1 MRFGLAAACALL
13 MLLLSAAAVA
23 DELPEEM
30 PESAEQTIKLGKL
43 NGHPAECSRLRR
55 QIDQFALMQKRAKA
69 LENELWQA
77 RLKDHLDLLHGV
89 QAARCPSDVPVDT
102 TGEAFKQLLKL
113 AAKAAI
119 TYFTF
124 GAAGF

>member
-1 MRFGLAAACALL
+1 MRFRLAAACAV
-13 MLLLSAAAVA
+13 LLLLPALASA
-23 DELPEEM
+23 DDLPEEM
-30 PESAEQTIKLGKL
+30 PESAAKTIQLGKL

-55 QIDQFALMQKRAKA
+55 QIDQYALMQKRAKA

-77 RLKDHLDLLHGV
+77 RLQNHLDLLHGV
-89 QAARCPSDVPVDT
+89 QAARCPADVPVDS

-113 AAKAAI
+113 AAKAAV